1 MVVVGDTDL
10 DENYVIKTPYNGTG
24 DSGGD
29 PMKVDM
35 NIWYEVR
42 LNPR

>member
-1 MVVVGDTDL
+1 MVVGDTDL